1 MADIN
6 DRFNVVLTIDIQKLG
21 ADGVATPFDL
31 TVKTLFDCPRTVMHS
46 VETAL
51 GEALIELGDQGI
63 VMLGGEE
70 GAAMLEA
77 AKGAKDKVRG
87 KSAEKKA
94 DKFER

>member
-31 TVKTLFDCPRTVMHS
+31 TVKTLFD
-46 VETAL
+46 
-51 GEALIELGDQGI
+51 ALIELGDQGI